1 MSRNHEIYTNVYS
14 MMNYSD
20 HNQQV
25 LASYGEENVKRLQA
39 VQKRY
44 DPSLVFQ
51 RLVTGGQKL
60 PL

>member
-1 MSRNHEIYTNVYS
+1 

>member
-1 MSRNHEIYTNVYS
+1 

-25 LASYGEENVKRLQA
+25 LQSYGERNVKSLQA
-39 VQKRY
+39 VQRQY
-44 DPSLVFQ
+44 DPYLIFQ

>member
-1 MSRNHEIYTNVYS
+1 
-14 MMNYSD
+14 MNYSD

-25 LASYGEENVKRLQA
+25 LASYGAKNVERLQA
-39 VQKRY
+39 VQRQY

>member
-1 MSRNHEIYTNVYS
+1 

-25 LASYGEENVKRLQA
+25 LQSYGVENLKRLHS
-39 VQKRY
+39 VQRQY

>member
-1 MSRNHEIYTNVYS
+1 

-25 LASYGEENVKRLQA
+25 LQSYGEQNVKRLQA
-39 VQKRY
+39 VQEQY

>member
-1 MSRNHEIYTNVYS
+1 MLT
-14 MMNYSD
+14 YSD

-25 LASYGEENVKRLQA
+25 FQSYGEQNVQRLQR
-39 VQKRY
+39 VQQAY

>member
-1 MSRNHEIYTNVYS
+1 
-14 MMNYSD
+14 MMTYSD

-25 LASYGEENVKRLQA
+25 LQSYGTANVDRLKA
-39 VQKRY
+39 VQKVY